1 VRLRIPVAA
10 GILSDKKKRPITGAT
25 SPNRRSSNHHPHK
38 ESFIYAQEKTGFRTA
53 KKFHDHYSKTE
64 SAECMTQTTK
74 KDTTGLMTVRDVCL
88 EYKITRSQAVN
99 IMGKIPVKLQK
110 HRANWFAIEDIEE
123 LMNEHRSIWD
133 PQSYRNRNANYFGG
147 DE

>member
-1 VRLRIPVAA
+1 MMTLRCLRMQVFLKAVWA
-10 GILSDKKKRPITGAT
+10 SFHT
-25 SPNRRSSNHHPHK
+25 SYLTNYYPHK
-38 ESFIYAQEKTGFRTA
+38 ESFIYAQEKIGFRIP

-74 KDTTGLMTVRDVCL
+74 EDTIGLMTVRDVCH

-110 HRANWFAIEDIEE
+110 HRANWFSIKDVQALMEE
-123 LMNEHRSIWD
+123 HGW
-133 PQSYRNRNANYFGG
+133 A
-147 DE
+147 